1 MIAGILHLMMIGPSM
16 KPLNFPMEL
25 LPYTDALFL
34 ISGNS
39 TEIFWAIPM
48 ALNWNTRWF
57 YAGLIGTIAL
67 TSLIALTRIPN
78 EITGMALQD
87 KNPMALLT
95 EVMQTTYVFTTL
107 TIILNKKRASA
118 SDTINP
124 ISRGYQCNSL
134 LHKLSKSDQGAY
146 SFDSLPSGVYKFTIT
161 YPDGVVQTIDN
172 YASMAQ
178 HKFFICF

>member
-25 LPYTDALFL
+25 LPYTDGLFL
-34 ISGNS
+34 ISGIAQ
-39 TEIFWAIPM
+39 IFWAIPM

-78 EITGMALQD
+78 EITGIALQD

-95 EVMQTTYVFTTL
+95 EVIQTTYIFTML
-107 TIILNKKRASA
+107 TIIYNKK
-118 SDTINP
+118 
-124 ISRGYQCNSL
+124 
-134 LHKLSKSDQGAY
+134 KLFLD
-146 SFDSLPSGVYKFTIT
+146 
-161 YPDGVVQTIDN
+161 
-172 YASMAQ
+172 
-178 HKFFICF
+178 